1 MALAG
6 SRSTPEQICLPTT
19 SQRKPNHSCFN
30 HVEKGK
36 EKGQFLGKQHKMG
49 NSVYSINTIQC
60 SNAEIFAKNI
70 FPKSYHQAISL

>member
-6 SRSTPEQICLPTT
+6 SRSTPEQICVCR
-19 SQRKPNHSCFN
+19 QRHRGNLIIPASIM
-30 HVEKGK
+30 EKGK

-60 SNAEIFAKNI
+60 LNAEIFAKNI
-70 FPKSYHQAISL
+70 FPKSYHQAICL